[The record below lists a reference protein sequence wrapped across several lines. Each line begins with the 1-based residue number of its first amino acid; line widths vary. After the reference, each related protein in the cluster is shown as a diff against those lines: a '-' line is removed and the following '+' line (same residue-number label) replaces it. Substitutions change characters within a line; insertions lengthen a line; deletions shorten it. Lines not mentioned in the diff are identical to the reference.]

1 MLRRIWVT
9 VIVEDKTWL
18 KQTMVEAEVMVDML
32 VSQSA
37 IRKGIKKFAAYLI
50 PSDLRRDMCIPYQCI
65 KCIKACRCTG
75 MCFLISKPSR
85 EDDRI
90 F

>member
-1 MLRRIWVT
+1 
-9 VIVEDKTWL
+9 VIVEDKMWL

-37 IRKGIKKFAAYLI
+37 IRKAIKKFAAYLI
-50 PSDLRRDMCIPYQCI
+50 PSDLRRCGARVCVFACVDMSDMCIPYQCI

-75 MCFLISKPSR
+75 I
-85 EDDRI
+85 
-90 F
+90 